1 MPIEEKNWG
10 PNSRD
15 VWDGGAKV
23 LIKDVRFHQ
32 PNAASMPLC
41 PGFFY
46 DVSRRDHRFFR
57 HENYPHLAV
66 EMTLSGAIEYR
77 RDDDTVRACPGNVY
91 IIVPGS
97 TVRIVNASDRIR
109 RKLTLLFLGTSPG
122 MAAEAFGFLGDV
134 LLRPEHPEAIENAMR
149 DIGSLMEN
157 KADIDQVTLAGFAL
171 LLRLR
176 RLLPPKRSDNAMSE
190 ILRIMERENGDR
202 KLSAA
207 VLAAANNSS
216 VATLRR
222 KFIAAYGIPPMAYLG
237 NLRLKRAELLINN
250 SVLPL
255 KEIANMTGFTSLH
268 SFSLAF
274 RNHYGF
280 PPSSLR
286 REKSAGHAI
295 PGGGERRR

>member
-1 MPIEEKNWG
+1 MPIEEKNLG

-15 VWDGGAKV
+15 VWDDGAKAM
-23 LIKDVRFHQ
+23 IENVRFHQ

-41 PGFFY
+41 PGSFY

-77 RDDDTVRACPGNVY
+77 RDEDTVKTYPGDVY

-134 LLRPEHPEAIENAMR
+134 LLRPEHPEAIETAMR
-149 DIGSLMEN
+149 HIGSLMEN
-157 KADIDQVTLAGFAL
+157 KADIDEITLAGFAFL
-171 LLRLR
+171 LQLRK
-176 RLLPPKRSDNAMSE
+176 LLPKRKSDNAMSE

-222 KFIAAYGIPPMAYLG
+222 KFVAAYGIPPMKYLG
-237 NLRLKRAELLINN
+237 NLRLKRAELLINS

-255 KEIANMTGFTSLH
+255 KEIANLTGFKSLH

-274 RNHYGF
+274 RSHYGF

-286 REKSAGHAI
+286 R
-295 PGGGERRR
+295 R